1 MMIENNASAES
12 QPEEEE
18 INIEIVDDPAEGAQS
33 SDGDEL
39 DRYTKSVSKRINK
52 LNRKNREAEARAQQ
66 LEQLAY
72 QKETELQ
79 QYRQYAATQQQTV
92 LDSEEQKLAA
102 QESQVNDI
110 YQRAV
115 SSNDAGLMSKAD
127 SLKTDIAIKKERLK
141 TAKAQYAQQVQQQAQ
156 PLQQDASENYQAYQ
170 QDDQQAQEQA
180 RPEPTEEALDWHSRN
195 QWFGDR
201 DDKDNWE
208 ATIYARHIHDSLVS
222 EGYDLDS
229 EDYYG
234 ALDSRLKKAYPE
246 IVGRSS
252 ADKQPKNGQRP
263 AVQRVASSLPR
274 GRAQTRGSRDGG
286 VKFSQSELERLQRLK
301 PHNMSEEVWLKRVAL
316 EKQKIAQREA

>member
-1 MMIENNASAES
+1 MIENNASAES

-18 INIEIVDDPAEGAQS
+18 INIEIVDDPTEGAQS

-72 QKETELQ
+72 QKEHELQ
-79 QYRQYAATQQQTV
+79 QYRQYAARQQQSV
-92 LDSEEQKLAA
+92 LTREAQKLAA

-115 SSNDAGLMSKAD
+115 SSNDADLMSKAD
-127 SLKTDIAIKKERLK
+127 SLKTDIAIKKEKLK
-141 TAKAQYAQQVQQQAQ
+141 TAKAQFEQAQPVQQQQATQ
-156 PLQQDASENYQAYQ
+156 ENYQAYQ

-180 RPEPTEEALDWHSRN
+180 RPEPTEEALDWHSQN

-222 EGYDLDS
+222 EGYELDS
-229 EDYYG
+229 DDYYG

-252 ADKQPKNGQRP
+252 AGEQPENGQRP
-263 AVQRVASSLPR
+263 AVQRVASSPR
-274 GRAQTRGSRDGG
+274 GRAQTRGSRNGG

>member
-1 MMIENNASAES
+1 MIENNASAES

-18 INIEIVDDPAEGAQS
+18 INIEIVDDPTEGAQS

-72 QKETELQ
+72 QKEHELQ
-79 QYRQYAATQQQTV
+79 QYRQYAASQQQSV
-92 LDSEEQKLAA
+92 LTSEEQKLAA

-115 SSNDAGLMSKAD
+115 SSNDADLMSKAD
-127 SLKTDIAIKKERLK
+127 SLKTDIAIKKEKLK
-141 TAKAQYAQQVQQQAQ
+141 TAKAQFEQAQPVQQQQATQ
-156 PLQQDASENYQAYQ
+156 ENYQAYQ

-180 RPEPTEEALDWHSRN
+180 RPEPTEEALDWHSQN

-222 EGYDLDS
+222 EGYELDS
-229 EDYYG
+229 DDYYG

-252 ADKQPKNGQRP
+252 AGEQPENGQRP
-263 AVQRVASSLPR
+263 AVQRVASSPR
-274 GRAQTRGSRDGG
+274 GRAQTRGSRNGG

-301 PHNMSEEVWLKRVAL
+301 PHNMSEEVWLKRMAL

>member
-1 MMIENNASAES
+1 MIENNASAES

-18 INIEIVDDPAEGAQS
+18 INIEIVDDPTEGAQS

-72 QKETELQ
+72 QKEHELQ
-79 QYRQYAATQQQTV
+79 QYRQYAASQQQSV
-92 LDSEEQKLAA
+92 LTSEEQKLAA

-115 SSNDAGLMSKAD
+115 SSNDADLMSKAD
-127 SLKTDIAIKKERLK
+127 SLKTDIAIKKEKLK
-141 TAKAQYAQQVQQQAQ
+141 TAKAQFEQAQPVQQQQATQ
-156 PLQQDASENYQAYQ
+156 ENYQAYQ
-170 QDDQQAQEQA
+170 QDDQQAQEPA
-180 RPEPTEEALDWHSRN
+180 RPEPTEEALDWHSQN

-222 EGYDLDS
+222 EGYELDS
-229 EDYYG
+229 DDYYG

-252 ADKQPKNGQRP
+252 AGEQPENGQRP
-263 AVQRVASSLPR
+263 AVQRVASSPR
-274 GRAQTRGSRDGG
+274 GRAQTRGSRNGG

>member
-1 MMIENNASAES
+1 MIENNASAES

-18 INIEIVDDPAEGAQS
+18 INIEIVDDPTEGAQS
-33 SDGDEL
+33 SDGDEV
-39 DRYTKSVSKRINK
+39 DRYTKAVSKRINK

-72 QKETELQ
+72 QKEHELQ
-79 QYRQYAATQQQTV
+79 QYRQYAASQQQSV
-92 LDSEEQKLAA
+92 LTSEEQKLAA

-115 SSNDAGLMSKAD
+115 SSNDADLMSKAD
-127 SLKTDIAIKKERLK
+127 SLKTDIAIKKEKLK
-141 TAKAQYAQQVQQQAQ
+141 TAKAQFEQAQPVQQQQATQ
-156 PLQQDASENYQAYQ
+156 ENYQAYQ

-180 RPEPTEEALDWHSRN
+180 RPEPTEEALDWHSQN

-222 EGYDLDS
+222 EGYELDS
-229 EDYYG
+229 DDYYG

-252 ADKQPKNGQRP
+252 AGEQPENGQRP
-263 AVQRVASSLPR
+263 AVQRVASSPR
-274 GRAQTRGSRDGG
+274 GRAQTRGSRNGG

>member
-1 MMIENNASAES
+1 MIENNASAES

-18 INIEIVDDPAEGAQS
+18 INIEIVDDPTEGAQS

-72 QKETELQ
+72 QKEHELQ
-79 QYRQYAATQQQTV
+79 QYRQYAASQQQSV
-92 LDSEEQKLAA
+92 LTSEEQKLAA

-115 SSNDAGLMSKAD
+115 SSNDADLMSKAD
-127 SLKTDIAIKKERLK
+127 SLKTDIAIKKEKLK
-141 TAKAQYAQQVQQQAQ
+141 TAKAQFEQAQPVQQQQATQ
-156 PLQQDASENYQAYQ
+156 ENYQAYQ
-170 QDDQQAQEQA
+170 QDDQQAQDQA
-180 RPEPTEEALDWHSRN
+180 RPAPTEEALDWHSQN

-222 EGYDLDS
+222 EGYELDS
-229 EDYYG
+229 DDYYG

-252 ADKQPKNGQRP
+252 AGEQPENGQRP
-263 AVQRVASSLPR
+263 AVQRVASSPR
-274 GRAQTRGSRDGG
+274 GRAQTRGSRNGG

>member
-1 MMIENNASAES
+1 MIENNASAES

-18 INIEIVDDPAEGAQS
+18 INIEIVDDPTEGAQS

-72 QKETELQ
+72 QKEHELQ
-79 QYRQYAATQQQTV
+79 QYRQYAASQQQSV
-92 LDSEEQKLAA
+92 LTSEEQKLAA

-115 SSNDAGLMSKAD
+115 SSNDADLMSKAD
-127 SLKTDIAIKKERLK
+127 SLKTDIAIKKEKLK
-141 TAKAQYAQQVQQQAQ
+141 TAKAQFEQAQPVQQQQATQ
-156 PLQQDASENYQAYQ
+156 ENYQAYQ

-180 RPEPTEEALDWHSRN
+180 RPEPTEEALDWHSQN

-222 EGYDLDS
+222 EGYELDS
-229 EDYYG
+229 DDYYG

-252 ADKQPKNGQRP
+252 AGEQPENGQRP
-263 AVQRVASSLPR
+263 AVQRVASSPR
-274 GRAQTRGSRDGG
+274 GRAQTRGSRNGG

>member
-1 MMIENNASAES
+1 MIENNASAES

-18 INIEIVDDPAEGAQS
+18 INIEIVDDPTEGAPS

-72 QKETELQ
+72 QKEHELQ
-79 QYRQYAATQQQTV
+79 QYRQYAASQQQSV
-92 LDSEEQKLAA
+92 LTSEEQKLAA

-115 SSNDAGLMSKAD
+115 SSNDADLMSKAD
-127 SLKTDIAIKKERLK
+127 SLKTDIAIKKEKLK
-141 TAKAQYAQQVQQQAQ
+141 TAKAQFEQAQPVQQQQATQ
-156 PLQQDASENYQAYQ
+156 ENYQAYQ

-180 RPEPTEEALDWHSRN
+180 RPEPTEEALDWHSQN

-222 EGYDLDS
+222 EGYELDS
-229 EDYYG
+229 DDYYG

-252 ADKQPKNGQRP
+252 AGEQPENGQRP
-263 AVQRVASSLPR
+263 AVQRVASSPR
-274 GRAQTRGSRDGG
+274 GRAQTRGSRNGG

>member
-1 MMIENNASAES
+1 MIENNASAES

-18 INIEIVDDPAEGAQS
+18 INIEIVDDPTEGAQY

-72 QKETELQ
+72 QKEHELQ
-79 QYRQYAATQQQTV
+79 QYRQYAASQQQSV
-92 LDSEEQKLAA
+92 LTSEEQKLAA

-115 SSNDAGLMSKAD
+115 SSNDADLMSKAD
-127 SLKTDIAIKKERLK
+127 SLKTDIAIKKEKLK
-141 TAKAQYAQQVQQQAQ
+141 TAKAQFEQAQPVQQQQATQ
-156 PLQQDASENYQAYQ
+156 ENYQAYQ

-180 RPEPTEEALDWHSRN
+180 RPEPTEEALDWHSQN

-222 EGYDLDS
+222 EGYELDS
-229 EDYYG
+229 DDYYG

-252 ADKQPKNGQRP
+252 AGEQPENGQRP
-263 AVQRVASSLPR
+263 AVQRVASSPR
-274 GRAQTRGSRDGG
+274 GRAQTRGSRNGG

-316 EKQKIAQREA
+316 EKQTIAQREA

>member
-1 MMIENNASAES
+1 MIENNASAES

-18 INIEIVDDPAEGAQS
+18 INIEIVDDPTEGAQS

-72 QKETELQ
+72 QKEHELQ
-79 QYRQYAATQQQTV
+79 QYRQYAASQQQSV
-92 LDSEEQKLAA
+92 LTSEEQKLAA

-115 SSNDAGLMSKAD
+115 SSNDADLMSKAD
-127 SLKTDIAIKKERLK
+127 SLKTDIAIKKEKLK
-141 TAKAQYAQQVQQQAQ
+141 TAKAQFEQAQPVQQQQATQ
-156 PLQQDASENYQAYQ
+156 ENYQAYQ

-180 RPEPTEEALDWHSRN
+180 RPEPTEEALDWHSQN

-222 EGYDLDS
+222 EGYELDS
-229 EDYYG
+229 DDYYG

-252 ADKQPKNGQRP
+252 AGEQPENGQRP
-263 AVQRVASSLPR
+263 AVQRVASSPR
-274 GRAQTRGSRDGG
+274 GRAQTRGSRNGG

-316 EKQKIAQREA
+316 EKQKIAHREA

>member
-1 MMIENNASAES
+1 MIENNASAES

-18 INIEIVDDPAEGAQS
+18 INIEIVDDPTEGAQS

-52 LNRKNREAEARAQQ
+52 LNRKNREAQARAQQ

-72 QKETELQ
+72 QKEHELQ
-79 QYRQYAATQQQTV
+79 QYRQYAASQQQSV
-92 LDSEEQKLAA
+92 LTSEEQKLAA

-115 SSNDAGLMSKAD
+115 SSNDADLMSKAD
-127 SLKTDIAIKKERLK
+127 SLKTDIAIKKEKLK
-141 TAKAQYAQQVQQQAQ
+141 TAKAQFEQAQPVQQQQATQ
-156 PLQQDASENYQAYQ
+156 ENYQAYQ

-180 RPEPTEEALDWHSRN
+180 RPEPTEEALDWHSQN

-222 EGYDLDS
+222 EGYELDS
-229 EDYYG
+229 DDYYG

-252 ADKQPKNGQRP
+252 AGEQPENGQRP
-263 AVQRVASSLPR
+263 AVQRVASSPR
-274 GRAQTRGSRDGG
+274 GRAQTRGSRNGG

>member
-1 MMIENNASAES
+1 MIENNASAES

-18 INIEIVDDPAEGAQS
+18 INIEIVDDPTEGAQP

-72 QKETELQ
+72 QKEHELQ
-79 QYRQYAATQQQTV
+79 QYRQYAASQQQSV
-92 LDSEEQKLAA
+92 LTSEEQKLAA

-115 SSNDAGLMSKAD
+115 SSNDADLMSKAD
-127 SLKTDIAIKKERLK
+127 SLKTDIAIKKEKLK
-141 TAKAQYAQQVQQQAQ
+141 TAKAQFEQAQPVQQQQATQ
-156 PLQQDASENYQAYQ
+156 ENYQAYQ

-180 RPEPTEEALDWHSRN
+180 RPEPTEEALDWHSQN

-222 EGYDLDS
+222 EGYELDS
-229 EDYYG
+229 DDYYG

-252 ADKQPKNGQRP
+252 AGEQPENGQRP
-263 AVQRVASSLPR
+263 AVQRVASSPR
-274 GRAQTRGSRDGG
+274 GRAQTRGSRNGG

>member
-1 MMIENNASAES
+1 MIENNASAES

-18 INIEIVDDPAEGAQS
+18 INIEIVDDPTEGAQS

-72 QKETELQ
+72 QKEHELQ
-79 QYRQYAATQQQTV
+79 QYRQYAASQQQSV
-92 LDSEEQKLAA
+92 LTSEEQKLAA

-115 SSNDAGLMSKAD
+115 SSNDADLMSKAD
-127 SLKTDIAIKKERLK
+127 SLKTDIAIKKEKLK
-141 TAKAQYAQQVQQQAQ
+141 TAKAQFEQAQPVQQQQATQ
-156 PLQQDASENYQAYQ
+156 ENYQAYQ

-180 RPEPTEEALDWHSRN
+180 RPEPTEEALDWHSQN

-222 EGYDLDS
+222 EGYELDS
-229 EDYYG
+229 DDYYG

-252 ADKQPKNGQRP
+252 AGEQPENGQRP
-263 AVQRVASSLPR
+263 AVQRVASSPR
-274 GRAQTRGSRDGG
+274 GRAQTRGSRNGG
-286 VKFSQSELERLQRLK
+286 VKFSQSELARLQRLK

>member
-1 MMIENNASAES
+1 MIENNASAES

-18 INIEIVDDPAEGAQS
+18 INIEIVDDPTEGAQS

-72 QKETELQ
+72 QKEHELQ
-79 QYRQYAATQQQTV
+79 QYRQYAASQQQSV
-92 LDSEEQKLAA
+92 LTSEEQKLAA

-115 SSNDAGLMSKAD
+115 SSNDADLMSKAD
-127 SLKTDIAIKKERLK
+127 SLKTDIAIKKEKLK
-141 TAKAQYAQQVQQQAQ
+141 TAKAQFEQAQPVQQQQATQ
-156 PLQQDASENYQAYQ
+156 ENYQAYQ

-180 RPEPTEEALDWHSRN
+180 RPEPTEEALDWHSQN
-195 QWFGDR
+195 QWVGDR

-222 EGYDLDS
+222 EGYELDS
-229 EDYYG
+229 DDYYG

-252 ADKQPKNGQRP
+252 AGEQPENGQRP
-263 AVQRVASSLPR
+263 AVQRVASSPR
-274 GRAQTRGSRDGG
+274 GRAQTRGSRNGG

>member
-1 MMIENNASAES
+1 MMIENTAPQA
-12 QPEEEE
+12 EEEE
-18 INIEIVDDPAEGAQS
+18 INIEIVDDPPEGAQS
-33 SDGDEL
+33 SDSDEL

-52 LNRKNREAEARAQQ
+52 LNRKNKESEARAQQ

-72 QKETELQ
+72 QKEHELQ
-79 QYRQYAATQQQTV
+79 QYRQYAANQQQSV
-92 LDSEEQKLAA
+92 LTSEEQKLAA

-115 SSNDAGLMSKAD
+115 TSNDAGLMSKAD
-127 SLKTDIAIKKERLK
+127 SLKTDIAIKKEKLK
-141 TAKAQYAQQVQQQAQ
+141 TAKAQYAQAVQPAQQQAAQ
-156 PLQQDASENYQAYQ
+156 ENYEAYQ
-170 QDDQQAQEQA
+170 QDDQPAREQA
-180 RPEPTEEALDWHSRN
+180 RPEPTEEALDWHSSN

-201 DDKDNWE
+201 DDKENWE

-222 EGYDLDS
+222 EGYELDS
-229 EDYYG
+229 NDYYG

-252 ADKQPKNGQRP
+252 AGKQPGNGQRP
-263 AVQRVASSLPR
+263 AVQRVASSPTR
-274 GRAQTRGSRDGG
+274 GRAETRGSRNGG